1 MQWGERAGQTARR
14 LLVLTVLTTA
24 LAAGLGAEA
33 TARMPSPALQRVT
46 PLLRDHGFADPS
58 VVAYSHGYLAVSTG
72 IGAPRATAPTPT
84 GPWTVRSRAM
94 VELPRWALTDE
105 IWASD
110 VVHLH
115 HRWLLYYSAPVRGLG
130 AGGRCIGVAT
140 ARGVLG
146 RFHPVGRHP
155 LVCPGRARTPRAWDA
170 LQTRGRALPR
180 TGVID
185 PSGFHG
191 KGGHQY
197 LLYKTQGY
205 PSSIRILPLSSDG
218 TRARHHA
225 RSRELIRARGIVE
238 NPALVR
244 RQGRYVLFTSEG
256 FYGDCGYRTTWRSS
270 HGLLH
275 WGRAKRHLLLRHT
288 RAGLC
293 GPGGADVVMRG
304 RAQSL
309 VFFHGWTCAG
319 GLRPCPGSFHM
330 DRRRGPQGQRSL
342 YAAHLSWTRK
352 GAPRVRGYL
361 HPR

>member
-1 MQWGERAGQTARR
+1 MQWGERAGHTARR
-14 LLVLTVLTTA
+14 LLVLTVLTTV
-24 LAAGLGAEA
+24 LAAGLGTEA
-33 TARMPSPALQRVT
+33 TARMPSSALLRVT
-46 PLLRDHGFADPS
+46 PVLRDHGFADPS
-58 VVAYSHGYLAVSTG
+58 VVAYSHGYVAVSTG

-84 GPWTVRSRAM
+84 GPWTARPRAM
-94 VELPRWALTDE
+94 VELPGWALTDE

-146 RFHPVGRHP
+146 QFHPVGRHP
-155 LVCPGRARTPRAWDA
+155 LVCPGRARTPRAWDR
-170 LQTRGRALPR
+170 LQSRGRALPR

-191 KGGHQY
+191 KGGHQF
-197 LLYKTQGY
+197 LLYKTQGF
-205 PSSIRILPLSSDG
+205 PSSIRILPLSSGG
-218 TRARHHA
+218 TRARHGA
-225 RSRELIRARGIVE
+225 RSRELIRARGTVE
-238 NPALVR
+238 NPTLVR
-244 RQGRYVLFTSEG
+244 HHGRYVLFTSEG
-256 FYGDCGYRTTWRSS
+256 FYGDCGYRTTWRSAR
-270 HGLLH
+270 GLLH
-275 WGRAKRHLLLRHT
+275 WGRAKRHVLLRHT

-304 RAQSL
+304 RAQTL
-309 VFFHGWTCAG
+309 VFFHGWTCG
-319 GLRPCPGSFHM
+319 VGQRPCPGSFHM
-330 DRRRGPQGQRSL
+330 ARRRGPQGQRSL
-342 YAAHLSWTRK
+342 YAAHLAWTRK